1 MTSKYTLGLLRCY
14 AIFLEPR
21 AWSMHLISGI
31 MVQGWWYL
39 YGYAIPL
46 FYDYYMTQRKHLTGK
61 DHPKDHSVISNYTQD
76 MLRCYAVFLE
86 PRAWTMYFISGFV
99 VQRWWYLYG
108 YAIPLFCECG
118 MMHGQH
124 LIWLGNPR
132 GDSMTSNYTL
142 DMFRGFVAFWNQ
154 ELEPCIH
161 QWGNSPRSMRNVWIC
176 YHTVLYVFYKAWTTF
191 DRGGYPHRS

>member
-1 MTSKYTLGLLRCY
+1 MGMLSHCSMIIIWHKENIWQGRTTPKIT
-14 AIFLEPR
+14 
-21 AWSMHLISGI
+21 AWPPTTPKTCSGV
-31 MVQGWWYL
+31 M
-39 YGYAIPL
+39 L
-46 FYDYYMTQRKHLTGK
+46 F
-61 DHPKDHSVISNYTQD
+61 
-76 MLRCYAVFLE
+76 FLE

-99 VQRWWYLYG
+99 VQGWWYLYG
-108 YAIPLFCECG
+108 YAIPLFCECV

>member
-1 MTSKYTLGLLRCY
+1 M
-14 AIFLEPR
+14 
-21 AWSMHLISGI
+21 
-31 MVQGWWYL
+31 
-39 YGYAIPL
+39 YGCAVPL
-46 FYDYYMTQRKHLTGK
+46 FYECFMRAWATSSRGESPHRPLYDLQL
-61 DHPKDHSVISNYTQD
+61 HPRDAQLLPCI
-76 MLRCYAVFLE
+76 LE

-108 YAIPLFCECG
+108 YAIRLFCECV